1 MPEFPLSAM
10 KRLLKRA
17 GNERVSRGAAIELSA
32 VLESVGEDI
41 AEQAVRSADN
51 RGVKTV
57 SERDIRKVVK
67 ALNQPK
73 VRW

>member
-1 MPEFPLSAM
+1 MPEFPLSTM
-10 KRLLKRA
+10 KRLLRRA
-17 GNERVSRGAAIELSA
+17 GNEGVSRSAAIELSA

-57 SERDIRKVVK
+57 SEEDVRAAVKTLNRPRIR
-67 ALNQPK
+67 
-73 VRW
+73 W